1 MKQTFVKT
9 AAAAASLL
17 LIATGY
23 AGIVSANNTVCRNT
37 QTLSA
42 TPAPIATVAADLYRV
57 SCSAGIGLRTR
68 VDLRVGTQ
76 VQVQV
81 GREGFG
87 AGASASGLASDAA
100 TADIACTAGSTLPV
114 GTLATGTTTMSAG
127 TGSYNVL
134 VNKTN
139 ETATTYDIA
148 FDCVGSASAPT
159 FSPELPASEI
169 NN

>member
-1 MKQTFVKT
+1 MKQTFIKT
-9 AAAAASLL
+9 AAAASLL
-17 LIATGY
+17 LITTGY

-42 TPAPIATVAADLYRV
+42 TPAIATVAADLYRV
-57 SCSAGIGLRTR
+57 SCSAGTGLRTR

-76 VQVQV
+76 VQVQI

-87 AGASASGLASDAA
+87 AGASASGLASDTA

-159 FSPELPASEI
+159 FNPALPASEI

>member
-9 AAAAASLL
+9 AAAASLL
-17 LIATGY
+17 LVATGY
-23 AGIVSANNTVCRNT
+23 VGIVSANNTVCRNS

-42 TPAPIATVAADLYRV
+42 TPAVATVAADLYRV
-57 SCSAGIGLRTR
+57 SCSAGTGLRTQ
-68 VDLRVGTQ
+68 VDLRTGTQ
-76 VQVQV
+76 VQVQN
-81 GREGFG
+81 GREGTG
-87 AGASASGLASDAA
+87 GSVATQSLLAADTA
-100 TADIACTAGSTLPV
+100 TADIACTTGSTLAAA
-114 GTLATGTTTMSAG
+114 GTGITTMSAG

-139 ETATTYDIA
+139 ETSTTYDIA

-159 FSPELPASEI
+159 FSPALPASEI